1 VSLPVPKDFSRFRVG
16 EARVVAHES
25 CVAWAREVIAKG
37 STLYDWAAAHPDRRT
52 LTGRLP
58 AYAVPVPN
66 DGPPVVV
73 RRAHHGGLLGPLR
86 GDLFFPPT
94 RAHYELLA
102 SYILASAG
110 VRTPPVLAF
119 AVYPA
124 GWLMRRSDFVTMALP
139 GRDLGEAFLARP
151 EAAERRAW
159 LAPLGELVRALTRAG
174 AWHQDLN
181 VRNILLVPDNTGVDH
196 AFVLDIDRVRFAP
209 AGDPNVRDANIARLE
224 RSVRKWR
231 ALHGLGFEEEELR
244 ELRAL
249 ASAPAGA

>member
-1 VSLPVPKDFSRFRVG
+1 
-16 EARVVAHES
+16 VAT
-25 CVAWAREVIAKG
+25 G
-37 STLYDWAAAHPDRRT
+37 TLYDWASAHPDRRSF
-52 LTGRLP
+52 TGRLP
-58 AYAVPVPN
+58 AFAVPVP
-66 DGPPVVV
+66 DGGPVVVV

-86 GDLFFPPT
+86 RDLFFPPT

-102 SYILASAG
+102 SYILANAG

-151 EAAERRAW
+151 EAAERRSW

-174 AWHQDLN
+174 AWHPDLN
-181 VRNILLVPDNTGVDH
+181 VRNIMLVPDSNGAAN
-196 AFVLDIDRVRFAP
+196 AFVLDIDRIRFVP
-209 AGDPNVRDANIARLE
+209 AGDPNVRDANVARLE

-231 ALHGLGFEEEELR
+231 DLHGLGFEDDELR

-249 ASAPAGA
+249 VAAPAPA